1 MLKITSHF
9 FIIKKPAG
17 KIISYMNIKK
27 LLGKKIQKIR
37 KTRGITQEK
46 LAELVELDTSSIS
59 HIENGKYYPSA
70 ENLEKILKVLKITP
84 SELFMMEANAPIKDL
99 IEEMNSA
106 MQNNENLTRLM
117 YKFYRSIKD

>member
-1 MLKITSHF
+1 MPTNLFLLHVFYNPIKI
-9 FIIKKPAG
+9 
-17 KIISYMNIKK
+17 
-27 LLGKKIQKIR
+27 IR

-99 IEEMNSA
+99 IEEMNNA
-106 MQNNENLTRLM
+106 MQNDENLTRLM

>member
-1 MLKITSHF
+1 MD
-9 FIIKKPAG
+9 
-17 KIISYMNIKK
+17 IKK

-70 ENLEKILKVLKITP
+70 ENLEKILKVLEITP
-84 SELFMMEANAPIKDL
+84 SELFMMEANAPAKDL
-99 IEEMNSA
+99 IEEMYSA
-106 MQNNENLTRLM
+106 MQNDENLTRLM
-117 YKFYRSIKD
+117 YKFYRSVKY

>member
-1 MLKITSHF
+1 
-9 FIIKKPAG
+9 
-17 KIISYMNIKK
+17 MNIKK

-84 SELFMMEANAPIKDL
+84 SELFMMEANATIKDL
-99 IEEMNSA
+99 LEEMNNA
-106 MQNNENLTRLM
+106 MQNT
-117 YKFYRSIKD
+117 KI

>member
-1 MLKITSHF
+1 
-9 FIIKKPAG
+9 
-17 KIISYMNIKK
+17 MNIKK

-117 YKFYRSIKD
+117 YKFYRSIKDSLFSFHFSYKSGRRSFVRSIC

>member
-1 MLKITSHF
+1 MD
-9 FIIKKPAG
+9 
-17 KIISYMNIKK
+17 IKK

-70 ENLEKILKVLKITP
+70 ENLEKLLKVLNVTP
-84 SELFMMEANAPIKDL
+84 SELFMMEANAPTKDL
-99 IEEMNSA
+99 IEEMNTA
-106 MQNNENLTRLM
+106 MQANDDLTRLM
-117 YKFYRSIKD
+117 YKFYKSVKY

>member
-1 MLKITSHF
+1 MD
-9 FIIKKPAG
+9 
-17 KIISYMNIKK
+17 IKK

-70 ENLEKILKVLKITP
+70 ENLEKLLKVLNVTP
-84 SELFMMEANAPIKDL
+84 SELFMMESNAPTKDL
-99 IEEMNSA
+99 IEEMNTA
-106 MQNNENLTRLM
+106 MQANDDLTRLM
-117 YKFYRSIKD
+117 YKFYKSVKY

>member
-1 MLKITSHF
+1 
-9 FIIKKPAG
+9 
-17 KIISYMNIKK
+17 MNIKK

-70 ENLEKILKVLKITP
+70 ENLEK
-84 SELFMMEANAPIKDL
+84 
-99 IEEMNSA
+99 
-106 MQNNENLTRLM
+106 
-117 YKFYRSIKD
+117 Y

>member
-1 MLKITSHF
+1 MLLYFTFFYNPIKI
-9 FIIKKPAG
+9 
-17 KIISYMNIKK
+17 
-27 LLGKKIQKIR
+27 IR

-106 MQNNENLTRLM
+106 MQNDENLTRLM

>member
-1 MLKITSHF
+1 MTKSKSALPKMLLYFTF
-9 FIIKKPAG
+9 FTTQL
-17 KIISYMNIKK
+17 K
-27 LLGKKIQKIR
+27 LR

-84 SELFMMEANAPIKDL
+84 SELFMMEANVPIKDL

-106 MQNNENLTRLM
+106 MQNDENLTRLM